1 MTSMESLGQRIRNA
15 RKAKSMTQEQLAS
28 ALYVSRQTVSGWEND
43 RSEPDYETLMR
54 IMKLLDVNVG
64 QKAEEDAG
72 EASMPA
78 ESEAVSAETVFKEP
92 EKPTEQSEKPCSQ
105 TEIQPKDRTAQ
116 KRKLFLSR
124 KTAFIAVALA
134 GFLFVMLYVPHIG
147 KDKSGYTVE
156 WFQQPQQR
164 EEGKAYIAFTTHTT
178 LPVPIEQQTAETT
191 PTWNYTIYVKEQ
203 NGVGVTIDELTTV
216 TFLKNGKNMVYAKTV
231 DVFGERNGGRK
242 SYIGANEIRRIQ
254 IRNLADQQMI
264 GAGWLIRGTDDNGN
278 EVCFRAYFP
287 FETM

>member
-1 MTSMESLGQRIRNA
+1 
-15 RKAKSMTQEQLAS
+15 
-28 ALYVSRQTVSGWEND
+28 
-43 RSEPDYETLMR
+43 
-54 IMKLLDVNVG
+54 
-64 QKAEEDAG
+64 
-72 EASMPA
+72 
-78 ESEAVSAETVFKEP
+78 
-92 EKPTEQSEKPCSQ
+92 
-105 TEIQPKDRTAQ
+105 
-116 KRKLFLSR
+116 
-124 KTAFIAVALA
+124 
-134 GFLFVMLYVPHIG
+134 MLYVPHIG

-231 DVFGERNGGRK
+231 DVFGERNGGERATLARTRFAA
-242 SYIGANEIRRIQ
+242 YRFETWQIGRR
-254 IRNLADQQMI
+254 LAP
-264 GAGWLIRGTDDNGN
+264 GWLIRGTDDNGN

>member
-1 MTSMESLGQRIRNA
+1 MESLGQGI
-15 RKAKSMTQEQLAS
+15 RKARRDKGMTQEQLAS
-28 ALYVSRQTVSGWEND
+28 ALYVSRQTVSSWEND

-54 IMKLLDVNVG
+54 IMELLDVNVG
-64 QKAEEDAG
+64 QKAGEDAG

-78 ESEAVSAETVFKEP
+78 ESEAVSGETVFKEP
-92 EKPTEQSEKPCSQ
+92 EKPTEQSEKPCF
-105 TEIQPKDRTAQ
+105 QPKDRTAQ

-124 KTAFIAVALA
+124 KMAFIAVALA
-134 GFLFVMLYVPHIG
+134 GFLIVMLYVPHIG

-164 EEGKAYIAFTTHTT
+164 EDGKAYIAFTTHTT
-178 LPVPIEQQTAETT
+178 LPVPIEQQTAEAT

-254 IRNLADQQMI
+254 IRNPADRQTI

>member
-1 MTSMESLGQRIRNA
+1 
-15 RKAKSMTQEQLAS
+15 MTQEQLAS

-54 IMKLLDVNVG
+54 IMELLDVNVG

-164 EEGKAYIAFTTHTT
+164 EEGMAYIAFTTHTT

-254 IRNLADQQMI
+254 IRNLADQQTI

>member
-1 MTSMESLGQRIRNA
+1 MTNMESLGQRIRNA
-15 RKAKSMTQEQLAS
+15 RKAKGMTQEQLAS

-54 IMKLLDVNVG
+54 IMELLDVNVG
-64 QKAEEDAG
+64 LKEGTSEEPLAAAQT
-72 EASMPA
+72 EACMV
-78 ESEAVSAETVFKEP
+78 SEEP
-92 EKPTEQSEKPCSQ
+92 EQEEKPCS
-105 TEIQPKDRTAQ
+105 EPNVQPE
-116 KRKLFLSR
+116 SR
-124 KTAFIAVALA
+124 KKRLPFMNKKAAAAMVALMA
-134 GFLFVMLYVPHIG
+134 FLIVMLFVPNIRQNTN
-147 KDKSGYTVE
+147 GYSVD

-178 LPVPIEQQTAETT
+178 LPVPIEQQTAEST

>member
-1 MTSMESLGQRIRNA
+1 M
-15 RKAKSMTQEQLAS
+15 
-28 ALYVSRQTVSGWEND
+28 
-43 RSEPDYETLMR
+43 
-54 IMKLLDVNVG
+54 
-64 QKAEEDAG
+64 
-72 EASMPA
+72 
-78 ESEAVSAETVFKEP
+78 
-92 EKPTEQSEKPCSQ
+92 
-105 TEIQPKDRTAQ
+105 
-116 KRKLFLSR
+116 
-124 KTAFIAVALA
+124 ALA

-164 EEGKAYIAFTTHTT
+164 EDGKAYIAFTTHTT
-178 LPVPIEQQTAETT
+178 LPVPIEQQTAEAT
-191 PTWNYTIYVKEQ
+191 PTWSYTIYIKEQ

-254 IRNLADQQMI
+254 IRNLADRQTI

-287 FETM
+287 FEAM

>member
-1 MTSMESLGQRIRNA
+1 ME
-15 RKAKSMTQEQLAS
+15 
-28 ALYVSRQTVSGWEND
+28 
-43 RSEPDYETLMR
+43 
-54 IMKLLDVNVG
+54 LLDVNVG
-64 QKAEEDAG
+64 QKAGEDAG
-72 EASMPA
+72 KASVPA

-116 KRKLFLSR
+116 KRKLFSSR
-124 KTAFIAVALA
+124 KMAFIAVALA

-164 EEGKAYIAFTTHTT
+164 EDGKAYIAFTTHTT

-191 PTWNYTIYVKEQ
+191 PTWSYTIYVKEQ
-203 NGVGVTIDELTTV
+203 NGVGVTIDELTKV

-254 IRNLADQQMI
+254 IRNPADRQTI

-287 FETM
+287 FEPM

>member
-1 MTSMESLGQRIRNA
+1 MESLGQRIRNA
-15 RKAKSMTQEQLAS
+15 RKAKGMTQEQLAS
-28 ALYVSRQTVSGWEND
+28 ALYVSRQTVSSWEND

-54 IMKLLDVNVG
+54 IMELLDVKVG

-78 ESEAVSAETVFKEP
+78 ESETVSAETVFKEP
-92 EKPTEQSEKPCSQ
+92 EKPTEQSEQPCSQ

-164 EEGKAYIAFTTHTT
+164 EDGKAYIAFTTHTT
-178 LPVPIEQQTAETT
+178 LPVPIE
-191 PTWNYTIYVKEQ
+191 
-203 NGVGVTIDELTTV
+203 
-216 TFLKNGKNMVYAKTV
+216 
-231 DVFGERNGGRK
+231 
-242 SYIGANEIRRIQ
+242 
-254 IRNLADQQMI
+254 
-264 GAGWLIRGTDDNGN
+264 
-278 EVCFRAYFP
+278 
-287 FETM
+287 

>member
-1 MTSMESLGQRIRNA
+1 MVSA
-15 RKAKSMTQEQLAS
+15 AS
-28 ALYVSRQTVSGWEND
+28 AERGREGVYRLYD
-43 RSEPDYETLMR
+43 PY
-54 IMKLLDVNVG
+54 
-64 QKAEEDAG
+64 DA
-72 EASMPA
+72 
-78 ESEAVSAETVFKEP
+78 
-92 EKPTEQSEKPCSQ
+92 
-105 TEIQPKDRTAQ
+105 
-116 KRKLFLSR
+116 
-124 KTAFIAVALA
+124 
-134 GFLFVMLYVPHIG
+134 
-147 KDKSGYTVE
+147 
-156 WFQQPQQR
+156 
-164 EEGKAYIAFTTHTT
+164 
-178 LPVPIEQQTAETT
+178 PVPIEQQTAETT